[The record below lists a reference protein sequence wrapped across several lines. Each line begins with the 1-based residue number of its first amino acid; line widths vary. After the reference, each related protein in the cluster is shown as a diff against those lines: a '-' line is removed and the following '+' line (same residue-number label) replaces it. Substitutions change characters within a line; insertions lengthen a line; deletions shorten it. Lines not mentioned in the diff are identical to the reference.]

1 MKRQS
6 KINKNELTPVEHF
19 SELKRRI
26 LVVVIA
32 FFVFFAICL
41 YYNHFFMDVIM
52 KLGEDLNY
60 QFVVLTPAETIIQ
73 TFRISGVFA
82 FLISLPIL
90 LYEILMFISP
100 VFEES
105 HAMFKL
111 ILLSIAAF
119 GVFFVGC
126 YFTYKFLL
134 PFTLKY
140 LIDYT
145 GNYNVK
151 SQVSLESY
159 ISFVSLII
167 FCIGFMFEMPVV
179 SSILAKIGILPT
191 VLMKKL
197 IKPAIFV
204 IFVVAAIITPPDVVS
219 QMMVALPM
227 CILFMFSVFC
237 VKLINGSEKGEVL
250 EYEQED

>member
-1 MKRQS
+1 MKHQN

-19 SELKRRI
+19 SELKRRVLI
-26 LVVVIA
+26 AVVVFIV
-32 FFVFFAICL
+32 FFVICL

-52 KLGEDLNY
+52 KLGENANY

-82 FLISLPIL
+82 FLIALPVLI
-90 LYEILMFISP
+90 YEILSFISP
-100 VFEES
+100 VFEEN
-105 HAMFKL
+105 HAMLKL
-111 ILLSIAAF
+111 VLLSIAAF
-119 GVFFVGC
+119 GIFFLGC
-126 YFTYKFLL
+126 FFTYKFLL

-167 FCIGFMFEMPVV
+167 FCIGIMFEMPVV
-179 SSILAKIGILPT
+179 SSILAKMGILPT
-191 VLMKKL
+191 YLMQKL
-197 IKPAIFV
+197 IKPVIFI

-219 QMMVALPM
+219 QLMVALPM
-227 CILFMFSVFC
+227 CVLFMFSVFC
-237 VKLINGSEKGEVL
+237 VKIINGSKKDEVS
-250 EYEQED
+250 EV